1 MSQTQIRTGIEA
13 AASEEEKPRYRRQ
26 VNWWLTALLAFVSLS
41 ILFPLYIT
49 ITTALKTPAEAASG
63 SLALPSDPQW
73 GNFAEAI
80 EVTNFPRAFLSS
92 LVITVFAVGLTILTN
107 SMVAYAIARNMDNRG
122 LFKGLYYYFISALF
136 VPFAILMLPIAKETA
151 MLGLD
156 NRVGLVFL
164 YVIFGLSLNI
174 FIYVGYLKSI
184 PKELEEAA
192 VIDGASVWTTFW
204 QVIFPLLR
212 PINATV
218 GRSLAVLREV
228 QESESS
234 GEFSIEWGAVMADVV
249 FDRVSRIYPGAPRPA
264 VNRLSLEIADGEFL
278 CLVGPS
284 GCGKSTCLRMLAGLD
299 EVNLGKIRIGNRDV
313 TDVPAKDRDIAMV
326 FQSYAL
332 YSHMTVFD
340 NIAFSLK
347 MAKGSQ
353 GGNPPACSQC
363 GEDSGP
369 RAVPGAKTC
378 RLIRWSAAASR
389 DGPGNRSPTAGF
401 LHG

>member
-1 MSQTQIRTGIEA
+1 MSQTQISTA
-13 AASEEEKPRYRRQ
+13 AQVAAEEEEKPRYRRQ
-26 VNWWLTALLAFVSLS
+26 INWWLTALLAFVSLS

-73 GNFAEAI
+73 GNFSEAI
-80 EVTNFPRAFLSS
+80 EVTNFPRALFSS
-92 LVITVFAVGLTILTN
+92 LLITAFAVGLTILTN

-151 MLGLD
+151 LLGLD

-218 GRSLAVLREV
+218 GIIMCVWVWNDFMLPLVILSERDTFTLPLVQYIFQSQFTTDYSLAFASYLMALTPLLLVYI
-228 QESESS
+228 
-234 GEFSIEWGAVMADVV
+234 FSQRWVIGGVTRGA
-249 FDRVSRIYPGAPRPA
+249 
-264 VNRLSLEIADGEFL
+264 
-278 CLVGPS
+278 
-284 GCGKSTCLRMLAGLD
+284 GK
-299 EVNLGKIRIGNRDV
+299 
-313 TDVPAKDRDIAMV
+313 
-326 FQSYAL
+326 
-332 YSHMTVFD
+332 
-340 NIAFSLK
+340 
-347 MAKGSQ
+347 
-353 GGNPPACSQC
+353 
-363 GEDSGP
+363 
-369 RAVPGAKTC
+369 
-378 RLIRWSAAASR
+378 
-389 DGPGNRSPTAGF
+389 
-401 LHG
+401 

>member
-1 MSQTQIRTGIEA
+1 VSWLSQPARCGGW
-13 AASEEEKPRYRRQ
+13 PRYRRQ

-218 GRSLAVLREV
+218 GIIMCVWVWNDFMLPLVILSERDTFTLPLVQYIFQSQFTTDYSLAFASYLMALTPLLLVYI
-228 QESESS
+228 
-234 GEFSIEWGAVMADVV
+234 FSQRWVIGGVTRGA
-249 FDRVSRIYPGAPRPA
+249 
-264 VNRLSLEIADGEFL
+264 
-278 CLVGPS
+278 
-284 GCGKSTCLRMLAGLD
+284 GK
-299 EVNLGKIRIGNRDV
+299 
-313 TDVPAKDRDIAMV
+313 
-326 FQSYAL
+326 
-332 YSHMTVFD
+332 
-340 NIAFSLK
+340 
-347 MAKGSQ
+347 
-353 GGNPPACSQC
+353 
-363 GEDSGP
+363 
-369 RAVPGAKTC
+369 
-378 RLIRWSAAASR
+378 
-389 DGPGNRSPTAGF
+389 
-401 LHG
+401 

>member
-1 MSQTQIRTGIEA
+1 VSWLSQPARCGGW
-13 AASEEEKPRYRRQ
+13 PRYRRQ
-26 VNWWLTALLAFVSLS
+26 VNWRLTALLAFVSLS

-218 GRSLAVLREV
+218 GIIMCVWVWNDFMLPLVILSERDTFTLPLVQYIFQSQFTTDYSLAFASYLMALTPLLLVYI
-228 QESESS
+228 
-234 GEFSIEWGAVMADVV
+234 FSQRWVIGGVTRGA
-249 FDRVSRIYPGAPRPA
+249 
-264 VNRLSLEIADGEFL
+264 
-278 CLVGPS
+278 
-284 GCGKSTCLRMLAGLD
+284 GK
-299 EVNLGKIRIGNRDV
+299 
-313 TDVPAKDRDIAMV
+313 
-326 FQSYAL
+326 
-332 YSHMTVFD
+332 
-340 NIAFSLK
+340 
-347 MAKGSQ
+347 
-353 GGNPPACSQC
+353 
-363 GEDSGP
+363 
-369 RAVPGAKTC
+369 
-378 RLIRWSAAASR
+378 
-389 DGPGNRSPTAGF
+389 
-401 LHG
+401 